1 MELFAL
7 SKPLSDTIMVSES
20 LALHA
25 SKSVSDNTTFTDA
38 ITLSSWIGK
47 SDGID
52 IVDSI
57 GCEHLVYSAMHGQ
70 GLLGNMILNAE

>member
-1 MELFAL
+1 MSTEL
-7 SKPLSDTIMVSES
+7 

-25 SKSVSDNTTFTDA
+25 PSLVGFYTTFTGA
-38 ITLSSWIGK
+38 VTLSSWIGK

-57 GCEHLVYSAMHGQ
+57 GCERVVMSAMKVRVIRQ
-70 GLLGNMILNAE
+70 YDIEC

>member
-7 SKPLSDTIMVSES
+7 SKPLVDSIIVSES
-20 LALHA
+20 AAFHT
-25 SKSVSDNTTFTDA
+25 SKSLSDNTSFTDVV
-38 ITLSSWIGK
+38 TLSSWIGK